1 MTDQA
6 SVAVDAVQVL
16 QIIQSAH
23 PDIVEAAVWQVRATA
38 AEARVAEL
46 EAAQATSG
54 TE

>member
-6 SVAVDAVQVL
+6 SVPVDAVQVL

-23 PDIVEAAVWQVRATA
+23 PDIVAAAVWQVRAQA

-46 EAAQATSG
+46 EAAQTASG
-54 TE
+54 TD